1 MTRNVQRTGDMSRD
15 VKLKLYIQEDG
26 DIVVAINGGGQLAR
40 VEFCQCGIGGGQSP
54 NTLRALRNLFEAM
67 EKDNCPQNTQNNT
80 KKESIMTRNEMR
92 KHLISLYE
100 EMKDECYCTDFDE
113 SEIDEHGNP
122 PVGCGYEWIA
132 LHLPRLA
139 EIIDAL
145 E

>member
-54 NTLRALRNLFEAM
+54 NTLKALRNLFEAM

-80 KKESIMTRNEMR
+80 KIGDVRNE
-92 KHLISLYE
+92 
-100 EMKDECYCTDFDE
+100 CT
-113 SEIDEHGNP
+113 G
-122 PVGCGYEWIA
+122 
-132 LHLPRLA
+132 
-139 EIIDAL
+139 
-145 E
+145 